1 MCGLSAGN
9 ITKRLL
15 AEAKLTLKKAIDIAT
30 AMEAAAKDAVEFQQQ
45 NKQES
50 SVHKVATR
58 HHAAST
64 TCYRCGRTG
73 HSPNQCRFKDAT
85 CHGCNKKGHIRPA
98 CRSQHDQQPS
108 RGPPK
113 PQKGKQKSK
122 PMKLMETTENDD
134 DDDDSTV
141 FVGRFAI
148 NKLYQKKDNTIWVTL
163 SINGTPL
170 RMELDT
176 GSAVSI
182 ISKGDYLQKFSNLE
196 LHSTQVKLKTYTGGK
211 ITPVG
216 LLRVS
221 IVTTYQ
227 GQQFGGEL
235 YVIDRGGSALFGRDW
250 LTHLKLDWPNILA
263 MSVENQVDTA
273 AKLKALIEEYDELF
287 KEEIGELKGIKG
299 NLVLK
304 DNAQPVFLKARQVPY
319 ALRPKIE
326 AELVKLQ
333 RENIITP
340 VETSE
345 WATPVVP
352 VAKKSGGVR
361 ICGDFKVNCDTCRWT
376 AIQ

>member
-1 MCGLSAGN
+1 MNSSNKINRNHLSIKLPPGTMLPPLHVIVAGGLDTHQISVVLRMPHATDA
-9 ITKRLL
+9 IKR
-15 AEAKLTLKKAIDIAT
+15 DI
-30 AMEAAAKDAVEFQQQ
+30 F
-45 NKQES
+45 
-50 SVHKVATR
+50 
-58 HHAAST
+58 
-64 TCYRCGRTG
+64 G
-73 HSPNQCRFKDAT
+73 
-85 CHGCNKKGHIRPA
+85 
-98 CRSQHDQQPS
+98 QHVDHNMTNNPV

-196 LHSTQVKLKTYTGGK
+196 LHSTQVKLKTYTEK

-221 IVTTYQ
+221 IEYQ

-333 RENIITP
+333 RENIITLLRLANGQHP
-340 VETSE
+340 LY
-345 WATPVVP
+345 P
-352 VAKKSGGVR
+352 
-361 ICGDFKVNCDTCRWT
+361 
-376 AIQ
+376 